1 MSRTES
7 PEIVRA
13 MIASSARHGS
23 IARPAM
29 TTQLPSSIRDLRQSW
44 PRPSTPR
51 AIVVIGAGSI
61 VRDAHLPV
69 YQRLGF
75 PVAGIFD
82 VNREGKCASAR
93 RRSAIPRVF
102 DSIDEAASMRD
113 AIFDVAI
120 PPENIASVL
129 ERLPTGAA
137 VLIQKP
143 MGRDLVDARR
153 IVAICRERK
162 LRAAVNFQLRFAPN
176 MLAIKDALDRGV
188 FGDILDV
195 EVRINL
201 HTPWN
206 YWAFLKGVPRLEVLM
221 HSIHYLDLIR
231 SLIGEPRGVYC
242 KGVRHPEMPDYADTR
257 TSIVLDYGDTIR
269 CSLTMNH
276 AHTFG
281 GRYGMSQLKIEG
293 TRGAAIA
300 KMGVNLNYPA
310 GEPDTLEIAT
320 EDAKGWSEIAL
331 RGSWFLEAF
340 EGPMSNLQRFV
351 AGEDSKLIST
361 VEDAL
366 RTMAVVEACYES
378 SAHGA
383 TPIPSTR

>member
-1 MSRTES
+1 
-7 PEIVRA
+7 
-13 MIASSARHGS
+13 
-23 IARPAM
+23 M
-29 TTQLPSSIRDLRQSW
+29 TTQLPHSIRDLRQSW
-44 PRPSTPR
+44 PRPSAPR
-51 AIVVIGAGSI
+51 PIVVIGAGSI

-82 VNREGKCASAR
+82 VNAKASAER
-93 RRSAIPRVF
+93 ADAFSIPRVF
-102 DSIDEAASMRD
+102 ESIDEAVSMRD
-113 AIFDVAI
+113 VIFDVAI

-129 ERLPTGAA
+129 ERLPSGTA

-143 MGRDLVDARR
+143 MGRDLADARR
-153 IVAICRERK
+153 IVAICRDRK
-162 LRAAVNFQLRFAPN
+162 LCAAVNFQLRFAPN
-176 MLAIKDALDRGV
+176 MLAIKDAFDRGV

-242 KGVRHPEMPDYADTR
+242 KGVRHPAMPDYSDTR

-281 GRYGMSQLKIEG
+281 GRFGMSQLKIEG

-300 KMGVNLNYPA
+300 KMGVNLNYPE

-320 EDAKGWSEIAL
+320 EDSNGWSAVAL

-351 AGEDSKLIST
+351 AGEDSRLVSG
-361 VEDAL
+361 VEDSI

-383 TPIPSTR
+383 TPIPSVG

>member
-1 MSRTES
+1 
-7 PEIVRA
+7 
-13 MIASSARHGS
+13 
-23 IARPAM
+23 M
-29 TTQLPSSIRDLRQSW
+29 TTQLPASLRDLRESW
-44 PRPSTPR
+44 PRPSAPR
-51 AIVVIGAGSI
+51 PIVVIGAGSI

-82 VNREGKCASAR
+82 MNPKASAER
-93 RRSAIPRVF
+93 AAAFAIPRVF
-102 DSIDEAASMRD
+102 ESIDEAASMRD
-113 AIFDVAI
+113 VVFDVAI
-120 PPENIASVL
+120 PPENVASVL
-129 ERLPTGAA
+129 ERLPAGAA
-137 VLIQKP
+137 LLIQKP
-143 MGRDLVDARR
+143 MGRDLADARQ
-153 IVAICRERK
+153 IVAICRDRK

-176 MLAIKDALDRGV
+176 MLAVKDALERGV
-188 FGDILDV
+188 FGALLDV

-242 KGVRHPEMPDYADTR
+242 KGVRHPAMPDYSDTR

-320 EDAKGWSEIAL
+320 EDTNGWSAIAL

-351 AGEDSKLIST
+351 AGEDPKLVSG

-378 SAHGA
+378 SARGA
-383 TPIPSTR
+383 TPIPSS

>member
-1 MSRTES
+1 
-7 PEIVRA
+7 
-13 MIASSARHGS
+13 
-23 IARPAM
+23 M
-29 TTQLPSSIRDLRQSW
+29 TTQLPASIRDLRQSW
-44 PRPSTPR
+44 PRPAAPR
-51 AIVVIGAGSI
+51 PIVVIGAGSI

-82 VNREGKCASAR
+82 VNPKAGAERAAAF
-93 RRSAIPRVF
+93 AIPRVF
-102 DSIDEAASMRD
+102 ESIDEAASMRD
-113 AIFDVAI
+113 VVFDLAI
-120 PPENIASVL
+120 PPENVASVV
-129 ERLPTGAA
+129 ERLPVGAA

-143 MGRDLVDARR
+143 LGRDLADARR

-176 MLAIKDALDRGV
+176 MLAIKDALGRGV
-188 FGDILDV
+188 FGDVLDV
-195 EVRINL
+195 EIRINL

-242 KGVRHPEMPDYADTR
+242 KGVRHPAMTEYADTR
-257 TSIVLDYGDTIR
+257 TSIVLDYGETIR

-281 GRYGMSQLKIEG
+281 GRHGMSQLKIEG
-293 TRGAAIA
+293 RRGAAIA

-310 GEPDTLEIAT
+310 GEPDTLEIAS
-320 EDAKGWSEIAL
+320 EDSKGWSEIAL

-340 EGPMSNLQRFV
+340 EGPMSNLQRFA
-351 AGEDSKLIST
+351 AGDDPKLVSS

-383 TPIPSTR
+383 TPIPSEL

>member
-1 MSRTES
+1 ML
-7 PEIVRA
+7 
-13 MIASSARHGS
+13 ASSAQHGS

-29 TTQLPSSIRDLRQSW
+29 TTQLPLSIRDLRQSW
-44 PRPSTPR
+44 PRLSATKPKP
-51 AIVVIGAGSI
+51 IVVIGAGSI

-69 YQRLGF
+69 YNRLGF

-82 VNREGKCASAR
+82 LKPQASREQAAAF
-93 RRSAIPRVF
+93 AIPRVF
-102 DSIDEAASMRD
+102 ESIDEAASMRD
-113 AIFDVAI
+113 VVFDVAI
-120 PPENIASVL
+120 PPENIAGVL
-129 ERLPTGAA
+129 ERLPPGAA

-143 MGRDLVDARR
+143 MGRDLADARR
-153 IVAICRERK
+153 IVAICAERR
-162 LRAAVNFQLRFAPN
+162 LSAALNFQLRFAPN
-176 MLAIKDALDRGV
+176 MLAVKDALERGV
-188 FGDILDV
+188 FGDVLDV

-206 YWAFLKGVPRLEVLM
+206 YWAFLKGVPRLELLM

-231 SLIGEPRGVYC
+231 SMIGEPRGVYC
-242 KGVRHPEMPDYADTR
+242 KGVRHPGMPVYSDTR

-281 GRYGMSQLKIEG
+281 GRHAMSQFKLEG
-293 TRGAAIA
+293 RRGAAIA
-300 KMGVNLNYPA
+300 QMGVNLNYPE
-310 GEPDTLEIAT
+310 GEPDTLEIANA
-320 EDAKGWSEIAL
+320 DSNGWSAIAL

-351 AGEDSKLIST
+351 AGEDSKLVSG
-361 VEDAL
+361 VEDAI

-383 TPIPSTR
+383 TPIPSVR

>member
-1 MSRTES
+1 
-7 PEIVRA
+7 
-13 MIASSARHGS
+13 
-23 IARPAM
+23 M
-29 TTQLPSSIRDLRQSW
+29 TTEIPTPIRDLRQSW
-44 PRPSTPR
+44 PRPSAPR
-51 AIVVIGAGSI
+51 PIVVIGAGSI

-69 YQRLGF
+69 YKRLGF
-75 PVAGIFD
+75 SVAGIFD
-82 VNREGKCASAR
+82 VNPKVSPERAAAYS
-93 RRSAIPRVF
+93 IPRVF
-102 DSIDEAASMRD
+102 ESIDEAATTRG

-120 PPENIASVL
+120 PPENIAGVL
-129 ERLPTGAA
+129 ERLPSGAA

-143 MGRDLVDARR
+143 LGRDLADARR
-153 IVAICRERK
+153 IVAICAERK

-176 MLAIKDALDRGV
+176 MLAVKDALERGV
-188 FGDILDV
+188 FGEVLDV

-242 KGVRHPEMPDYADTR
+242 KGVRHPGMPDYSDTR

-310 GEPDTLEIAT
+310 GEPDTLEIAN
-320 EDAKGWSEIAL
+320 EDLKDWSDIPL

-340 EGPMSNLQRFV
+340 EGPMSNLQRFA
-351 AGEDSKLIST
+351 AGEDLKLVSG
-361 VEDAL
+361 VDDAL

>member
-1 MSRTES
+1 
-7 PEIVRA
+7 
-13 MIASSARHGS
+13 MIASSAPHGS

-29 TTQLPSSIRDLRQSW
+29 TTQLPASIRDLRQSW
-44 PRPSTPR
+44 PRPSAAKP
-51 AIVVIGAGSI
+51 IVVIGAGSI
-61 VRDAHLPV
+61 VRDAHLPI
-69 YQRLGF
+69 YKRLGF

-82 VNREGKCASAR
+82 LNPKAARERADAFS
-93 RRSAIPRVF
+93 IPRVF
-102 DSIDEAASMRD
+102 ESIDEAASMRD
-113 AIFDVAI
+113 VVFDVAI
-120 PPENIASVL
+120 PPANIASVL
-129 ERLPTGAA
+129 ERLPSGAA

-143 MGRDLVDARR
+143 LGRDLADARQ
-153 IVAICRERK
+153 IVAICRDRK

-176 MLAIKDALDRGV
+176 MLAVKDALERGV
-188 FGDILDV
+188 FGDVLDV

-242 KGVRHPEMPDYADTR
+242 KGVRHPGMPDYSDTR

-281 GRYGMSQLKIEG
+281 GRYGMSQLKLEG

-310 GEPDTLEIAT
+310 GERDTLEIAS
-320 EDAKGWSEIAL
+320 EDTKGWSDTPL

-340 EGPMSNLQRFV
+340 EGPMSNLQRL
-351 AGEDSKLIST
+351 AASEDSKLVSG

-383 TPIPSTR
+383 TPIPSTP

>member
-1 MSRTES
+1 
-7 PEIVRA
+7 
-13 MIASSARHGS
+13 
-23 IARPAM
+23 M
-29 TTQLPSSIRDLRQSW
+29 TTEIPTPIRDLRQSW
-44 PRPSTPR
+44 PRPSAPR
-51 AIVVIGAGSI
+51 PIVVIGAGSI

-69 YQRLGF
+69 YKRLGF

-82 VNREGKCASAR
+82 VNPKASAE
-93 RRSAIPRVF
+93 SAVAFAVPRVF
-102 DSIDEAASMRD
+102 ESIDEAATTRD

-120 PPENIASVL
+120 PPENIGGAL
-129 ERLPTGAA
+129 ERLPSGAT

-143 MGRDLVDARR
+143 LGRDLADARR
-153 IVAICRERK
+153 IVAICAERK

-176 MLAIKDALDRGV
+176 MLAVKDALEGGV
-188 FGDILDV
+188 FGDVLDV

-231 SLIGEPRGVYC
+231 SLMGEPRGVYC
-242 KGVRHPEMPDYADTR
+242 KGVRHPAMPDYSDTR

-310 GEPDTLEIAT
+310 GEPDTLEFAT
-320 EDAKGWSEIAL
+320 EDSNGWEAIAL

-351 AGEDSKLIST
+351 AGEDLELISS
-361 VEDAL
+361 VDDAL

-383 TPIPSTR
+383 TPIPSAR

>member
-1 MSRTES
+1 M
-7 PEIVRA
+7 
-13 MIASSARHGS
+13 
-23 IARPAM
+23 
-29 TTQLPSSIRDLRQSW
+29 
-44 PRPSTPR
+44 
-51 AIVVIGAGSI
+51 IGAGSI
-61 VRDAHLPV
+61 VRDAHLPI

-82 VNREGKCASAR
+82 MNPKASAER
-93 RRSAIPRVF
+93 AAAFAIPRVF
-102 DSIDEAASMRD
+102 VSIEEAASMHD
-113 AIFDVAI
+113 VVFDVAI
-120 PPENIASVL
+120 PPNNIASVL
-129 ERLPTGAA
+129 ERLPQGAA

-143 MGRDLVDARR
+143 MGRDLADARR

-162 LRAAVNFQLRFAPN
+162 LCAAVNFQLRFAPN
-176 MLAIKDALDRGV
+176 MLALKDALERGV
-188 FGDILDV
+188 FGDLLDV

-242 KGVRHPEMPDYADTR
+242 KGVRHPAMPDYSDTR

-293 TRGAAIA
+293 MRGAAIA

-320 EDAKGWSEIAL
+320 EDSNGWSAIAL

-351 AGEDSKLIST
+351 AGEDSKLVSG

-378 SAHGA
+378 SARGA
-383 TPIPSTR
+383 TPIPSP

>member
-1 MSRTES
+1 
-7 PEIVRA
+7 

-23 IARPAM
+23 IARLTM
-29 TTQLPSSIRDLRQSW
+29 TTEIPTRIRDLRQSW
-44 PRPSTPR
+44 PCPSVPKP
-51 AIVVIGAGSI
+51 IVVIGAGSI

-69 YQRLGF
+69 YKRLRF

-82 VNREGKCASAR
+82 VNSKVSAER
-93 RRSAIPRVF
+93 AATFAIPRVF
-102 DSIDEAASMRD
+102 ESIDEAASTRG

-120 PPENIASVL
+120 PPENIGSVL
-129 ERLPTGAA
+129 ERLPPGAA

-143 MGRDLVDARR
+143 LGRDLADARR

-176 MLAIKDALDRGV
+176 MLAVRDALDRGI
-188 FGDILDV
+188 FGDMLDV

-242 KGVRHPEMPDYADTR
+242 KGVRHPAMPDYSDTR

-320 EDAKGWSEIAL
+320 ENSSSWGVIAL

-351 AGEDSKLIST
+351 AGEDSNLISS
-361 VEDAL
+361 VDDAL
-366 RTMAVVEACYES
+366 RTMAMVEACYES

-383 TPIPSTR
+383 TPIPSVR

>member
-1 MSRTES
+1 
-7 PEIVRA
+7 
-13 MIASSARHGS
+13 
-23 IARPAM
+23 M
-29 TTQLPSSIRDLRQSW
+29 TTQLPASIRDLRQSW
-44 PRPSTPR
+44 PRPSAPKP
-51 AIVVIGAGSI
+51 IVVIGAGSI
-61 VRDAHLPV
+61 VRDAHLPT
-69 YQRLGF
+69 YKRLGF

-82 VNREGKCASAR
+82 VNAKASAER
-93 RRSAIPRVF
+93 AAAFSIPRVF
-102 DSIDEAASMRD
+102 ESLDEAASMREVV
-113 AIFDVAI
+113 FDVAI
-120 PPENIASVL
+120 PPENIAGVL
-129 ERLPTGAA
+129 ERLPVGAA

-143 MGRDLVDARR
+143 MGRDLADARR
-153 IVAICRERK
+153 IVLICHERE
-162 LRAAVNFQLRFAPN
+162 LRAAMNFQLRFAPN
-176 MLAIKDALDRGV
+176 MLAIEDALERGV
-188 FGDILDV
+188 FGDVLDV

-242 KGVRHPEMPDYADTR
+242 KGVQHPAMPDYSDTR
-257 TSIVLDYGDTIR
+257 SSIVLDYGDTIR

-310 GEPDTLEIAT
+310 GEPDTLEIAS
-320 EDAKGWSEIAL
+320 EDSKGWSAIAL

-340 EGPMSNLQRFV
+340 EGPISNLQRF
-351 AGEDSKLIST
+351 ASGEDSKLASS
-361 VEDAL
+361 VDDAL
-366 RTMAVVEACYES
+366 STMAVVEACYES

-383 TPIPSTR
+383 TPIPSTP

>member
-1 MSRTES
+1 
-7 PEIVRA
+7 
-13 MIASSARHGS
+13 
-23 IARPAM
+23 M
-29 TTQLPSSIRDLRQSW
+29 TTQLPASIRDLRQSW
-44 PRPSTPR
+44 PRPSAPR
-51 AIVVIGAGSI
+51 PIVVIGAGSI

-69 YQRLGF
+69 YKRLDF
-75 PVAGIFD
+75 PIAGIFD
-82 VNREGKCASAR
+82 VNPKASAER
-93 RRSAIPRVF
+93 AAAFAIPRVF
-102 DSIDEAASMRD
+102 ESLDEAASTRD
-113 AIFDVAI
+113 VIFDLAI

-129 ERLPTGAA
+129 ERLPAGAA

-143 MGRDLVDARR
+143 MGRDLADARR

-162 LRAAVNFQLRFAPN
+162 LRAAANFQLRFAPN
-176 MLAIKDALDRGV
+176 MLAVRDALERGF
-188 FGDILDV
+188 FGNILDV

-206 YWAFLKGVPRLEVLM
+206 YWAFLKDVPRLEVLM

-242 KGVRHPEMPDYADTR
+242 KGVRHPAMPDYSDTR

-300 KMGVNLNYPA
+300 KMGVNLNYPE
-310 GEPDTLEIAT
+310 GEPDTLELAT
-320 EDAKGWSEIAL
+320 EDAKGWSQIAL

-351 AGEDSKLIST
+351 AGEDSKLVSG

-366 RTMAVVEACYES
+366 RTMAVVEACYVS

-383 TPIPSTR
+383 TLIPSTR

>member
-1 MSRTES
+1 
-7 PEIVRA
+7 
-13 MIASSARHGS
+13 
-23 IARPAM
+23 M
-29 TTQLPSSIRDLRQSW
+29 TTQLPASIRDLGQSW
-44 PRPSTPR
+44 PRPSAPR
-51 AIVVIGAGSI
+51 PIVVIGAGSI

-69 YQRLGF
+69 YKRLGF
-75 PVAGIFD
+75 AVAGIFD
-82 VNREGKCASAR
+82 VNSKASHERAAAF
-93 RRSAIPRVF
+93 AIPRVF
-102 DSIDEAASMRD
+102 ESIDEAASMRGVV
-113 AIFDVAI
+113 FDVAI
-120 PPENIASVL
+120 PPQNIASVL
-129 ERLPTGAA
+129 EQLPSGAA

-143 MGRDLVDARR
+143 MGRDLDDARR
-153 IVAICRERK
+153 IVAICRERR
-162 LRAAVNFQLRFAPN
+162 LSAAVNFQLRFAPN
-176 MLAIKDALDRGV
+176 MLAVRDALERGV
-188 FGDILDV
+188 FGEVLDV

-242 KGVRHPEMPDYADTR
+242 KGVRHPGMPDYSDTR

-269 CSLTMNH
+269 GSLTMNH

-281 GRYGMSQLKIEG
+281 GQHEMSQLKLEG

-310 GEPDTLEIAT
+310 GEPDALEIVS
-320 EDAKGWSEIAL
+320 EDSNGWSGIAL

-351 AGEDSKLIST
+351 AGEDSKLVSG
-361 VEDAL
+361 VEDAI
-366 RTMAVVEACYES
+366 RTMALVEACYES
-378 SAHGA
+378 SARGA
-383 TPIPSTR
+383 TPIPSIE

>member
-1 MSRTES
+1 
-7 PEIVRA
+7 

-23 IARPAM
+23 IARATLAM
-29 TTQLPSSIRDLRQSW
+29 TTALPASIRELRQSW
-44 PRPSTPR
+44 PRPSAPR
-51 AIVVIGAGSI
+51 PIVVIGAGSI
-61 VRDAHLPV
+61 VRDAHLPI
-69 YQRLGF
+69 YQRLGL

-82 VNREGKCASAR
+82 VNPKTSAER
-93 RRSAIPRVF
+93 AATFSIPRVF
-102 DSIDEAASMRD
+102 ESIDEAASMRD
-113 AIFDVAI
+113 VVFDVAI

-129 ERLPTGAA
+129 ERLPSGAA

-143 MGRDLVDARR
+143 LGRDLADAPRL
-153 IVAICRERK
+153 VAICRERK

-176 MLAIKDALDRGV
+176 MLAVREALERGV
-188 FGDILDV
+188 FGDVLDV

-242 KGVRHPEMPDYADTR
+242 KGVRHPAMPDYADTR

-276 AHTFG
+276 SHTFG

-310 GEPDTLEIAT
+310 GEPDTLEIAR
-320 EDAKGWSEIAL
+320 EDAKSWSEIAL

-340 EGPMSNLQRFV
+340 EGPMSNLQRFA
-351 AGEDSKLIST
+351 AGEDSKLVSD
-361 VEDAL
+361 VDDAL
-366 RTMAVVEACYES
+366 RTMAIVEACYES

-383 TPIPSTR
+383 TPIPP

>member
-1 MSRTES
+1 
-7 PEIVRA
+7 
-13 MIASSARHGS
+13 
-23 IARPAM
+23 M
-29 TTQLPSSIRDLRQSW
+29 TTQLPASIRDLRQSW
-44 PRPSTPR
+44 PRPSAPKP
-51 AIVVIGAGSI
+51 IVVIGAGSI

-75 PVAGIFD
+75 PIAGIFD
-82 VNREGKCASAR
+82 VNSKASRERAAAF
-93 RRSAIPRVF
+93 AIPHVF
-102 DSIDEAASMRD
+102 ESIDEAASMRD
-113 AIFDVAI
+113 VVFDVAI
-120 PPENIASVL
+120 PPQNIAGVL
-129 ERLPTGAA
+129 ERLQPGAA
-137 VLIQKP
+137 LLLQKP
-143 MGRDLVDARR
+143 MGRDLAGARR
-153 IVAICRERK
+153 IVAICRERR
-162 LRAAVNFQLRFAPN
+162 LSAAVNFQLRFAPN
-176 MLAIKDALDRGV
+176 MLAVKDVLQRGLLGEV
-188 FGDILDV
+188 LDV

-206 YWAFLKGVPRLEVLM
+206 YWAFLRGVPRLEVLM

-231 SLIGEPRGVYC
+231 SLVGEPRGVYC
-242 KGVRHPEMPDYADTR
+242 KGVRHPAMPDYSDTR

-281 GRYGMSQLKIEG
+281 ARYAMSQLKLEG
-293 TRGAAIA
+293 TGGAAIA
-300 KMGVNLNYPA
+300 RMGVNLNYPA

-320 EDAKGWSEIAL
+320 EDSKGWSAIAL

-351 AGEDSKLIST
+351 AGEDSKLASS

-383 TPIPSTR
+383 TPVPSVN